1 MHAKVDDTHHPI
13 LARLASIVGSENLLT
28 DAADREFYS
37 TDIYRTSGKV
47 AVAVVRPESTEQVVE
62 IVKAAVAADLSLV
75 PRGGGA
81 SYTDGYVPA
90 EADAVSIDTSRMNRI
105 LEINERDMYV
115 VVQAG
120 VTWAAL
126 HDELKARGLRT
137 PFYGPLSGIAATIG
151 GGTSQGAVSWGTGQF
166 GVSGESILG
175 AEIVLASGEVL
186 LTGSWAGANSVPFM
200 RLYGPDL
207 TGLFMSDAGALG
219 IKTRIALR
227 LMKRNE
233 HVIGLSFAFQ
243 DFESMTAAMEAA
255 AKEGLNVI
263 NFGLDPRLQSGQ
275 IGKASFS
282 TGLQAAAAVF
292 KTSRNLLDGLVQI
305 ARIGVAG
312 RGFLRGAAYSA
323 HWLVDGI
330 DATVALAHAARLR
343 KVIQPHGAE
352 CANTVPTIVHA
363 MPFMPLNNVR
373 GPQGERW
380 VPVHGILPFSRVAAF
395 RKDLSE
401 YYAKNAERMKR
412 LNIEYGAM
420 FMTVSTNAFLYE
432 PVFYWHDIRTITHQR
447 LMPPEY
453 LKTLPEYG
461 DNPEG
466 RLVVDEMKTGIADIF
481 QKHGAVHMQIGKFYP
496 YMRGRDPAAAKLVRD
511 LKAHLDPR
519 RRINPGALG
528 L

>member
-1 MHAKVDDTHHPI
+1 MHAKVDDTSHPI
-13 LARLASIVGSENLLT
+13 LTRLAEIVGRENLLT

-37 TDIYRTSGKV
+37 TDIYRTNGKV
-47 AVAVVRPESTEQVVE
+47 ALAIVRPESTEQVVE
-62 IVKAAVAADLSLV
+62 IVRAAIAADLSLV

-90 EADAVSIDTSRMNRI
+90 EADAISIDTSRMNRI

-115 VVQAG
+115 VVQSG
-120 VTWAAL
+120 VTWSDLYEA
-126 HDELKARGLRT
+126 LKAKGLRT

-151 GGTSQGAVSWGTGQF
+151 GGTSQGAVSWGSGQF
-166 GVSGESILG
+166 GISGESILG
-175 AEIVLASGEVL
+175 AEVVLANGEVL
-186 LTGSWAGANSVPFM
+186 HTGSWAGANSVPFM

-219 IKTRIALR
+219 IKTKLALR

-233 HVIGLSFAFQ
+233 HVIGLSFAFP
-243 DFESMTAAMEAA
+243 DFESMASALEAA

-263 NFGLDPRLQSGQ
+263 NFGLDPRLQGGQ

-292 KTSRNLLDGLVQI
+292 KTSRNVFDGLAQV
-305 ARIGVAG
+305 ARIGIAG
-312 RGFLRGAAYSA
+312 RGFLKGASYSA

-330 DATVALAHAARLR
+330 DQSVALAHAARLR
-343 KVIQPHGAE
+343 KVIQPYGAE

-380 VPVHGILPFSRVAAF
+380 VPIHGILPFSRVTAF
-395 RKDLSE
+395 RKDLLD
-401 YYAKNAERMKR
+401 YYARNAERMKR

-420 FMTVSTNAFLYE
+420 FMAVGTNAFLYE

-447 LMPPEY
+447 LMSEDY
-453 LKTLPEYG
+453 LRSLPEYG

-466 RLVVDEMKTGIADIF
+466 RAVVDEMKSGIADIF

-496 YMRGRDPAAAKLVRD
+496 YLRGRDPAASKLIRD
-511 LKAHLDPR
+511 LKAQLDPR